1 MDSRYVSYK
10 TNTYHFPYWFL
21 RLLSPSARYMLSVC
35 VLKNW
40 KQLFLSKPILY
51 LLGQE

>member
-10 TNTYHFPYWFL
+10 TNTYHIPYWFL

-40 KQLFLSKPILY
+40 KQLFLSKLILY